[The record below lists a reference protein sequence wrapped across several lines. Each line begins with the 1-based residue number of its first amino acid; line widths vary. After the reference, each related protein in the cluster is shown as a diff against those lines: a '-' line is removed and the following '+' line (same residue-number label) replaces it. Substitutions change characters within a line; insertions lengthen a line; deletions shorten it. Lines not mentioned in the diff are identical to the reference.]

1 MGQRK
6 VGAGDENKLPR
17 WARERIAILR
27 ARADRLQETLDS
39 MQGNL
44 SGPVSVRLG
53 GTEQQY
59 ALPQHARVRFR
70 FGEDI
75 AQFIEVGM
83 SQYTQGALEVY
94 GGDVVSVTPR
104 SSNTFTVKLGRT

>member
-39 MQGNL
+39 LQGNL

-53 GTEQQY
+53 LEQQY
-59 ALPQHARVRFR
+59 ALPQHGRVRFR

-75 AQFIEVGM
+75 AQFIEVGL
-83 SQYTQGALEVY
+83 SQYTQDALEVY